1 MVSGRK
7 RQIDEVETAAAA
19 SHHQLPS
26 SSTSTL
32 SATQQSS
39 IDHNKNKQ
47 QARKLATDL
56 KKLSK
61 PSHSKYCLFDV
72 LL

>member
-19 SHHQLPS
+19 SHHQLPP

-32 SATQQSS
+32 SATQQSEQQQ
-39 IDHNKNKQ
+39 KQ

-56 KKLSK
+56 KKISK